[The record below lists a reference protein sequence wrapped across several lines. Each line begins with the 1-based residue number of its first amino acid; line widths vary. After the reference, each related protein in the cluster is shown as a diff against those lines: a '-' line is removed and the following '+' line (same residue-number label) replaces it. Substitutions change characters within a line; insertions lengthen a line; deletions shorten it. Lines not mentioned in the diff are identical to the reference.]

1 MVLGIAGGNGL
12 EHIDKN
18 KYQKVYG
25 IDINTEYLK
34 AVEERYSDISEIL
47 ECIQVNLIDETSKLP
62 NAELLVANLLIEYI
76 GYDGFQKTV
85 EHVCPQ
91 ICFMYYSDKYR
102 WQLGIWFA
110 IYSCIYKIDEV
121 HHQMEENLLIQAM
134 KDIGYNL
141 IAQTEN
147 LLPNGKKLVQLDF
160 SC

>member
-18 KYQKVYG
+18 KYHKVYG

-102 WQLGIWFA
+102 
-110 IYSCIYKIDEV
+110 
-121 HHQMEENLLIQAM
+121 
-134 KDIGYNL
+134 
-141 IAQTEN
+141 
-147 LLPNGKKLVQLDF
+147 
-160 SC
+160 